1 MKHRQD
7 PMDHIAKLLE
17 TKACVKQETYRNLQ
31 DIFRA
36 LMVEAE
42 KVIGS
47 VNKKIKKKDKD
58 VTLAVTSISESE
70 FHIKVAGD
78 LLIFFM
84 HTNIIMLDKKHSLN
98 KSKYVVDNPM
108 RKYLG
113 QINVYNF
120 MADSLKYN
128 RVNDPGYLISRLF
141 INFEKH
147 FLIEGDGQLNYMF
160 EDVSSQ
166 PITSTDISVF
176 IQMVIS
182 QAIDSDLVASPFP
195 AIRTITLNQKLEKSQ
210 ALGGGYKIGF
220 QMAYQKKLNEIK

>member
-1 MKHRQD
+1 MKHHQN
-7 PMDHIAKLLE
+7 PMEHIAELLE
-17 TKACVKQETYRNLQ
+17 TKACIKQETYRNLQ
-31 DIFRA
+31 EVFKA
-36 LMVEAE
+36 LMTEADN
-42 KVIGS
+42 VINKI
-47 VNKKIKKKDKD
+47 NKKIKKKDKD
-58 VTLAVTSISESE
+58 VTLAVTNISDNE
-70 FHIKVAGD
+70 FHVKVAGD

-84 HTNIIMLDKKHSLN
+84 HTNIIMFDKKHSLN
-98 KSKYVVDNPM
+98 KSKYVADDPM

-141 INFEKH
+141 VNCENH

-160 EDVSSQ
+160 EDISSQ
-166 PITSTDISVF
+166 PITPIDISVF

-182 QAIDSDLVASPFP
+182 QAIDSDLITSPFP
-195 AIRTITLNQKLEKSQ
+195 AIRTITLNQKHEKSQ

-220 QMAYQKKLNEIK
+220 QMSYQQDIE

>member
-1 MKHRQD
+1 MKHHQN
-7 PMDHIAKLLE
+7 PMEHIAELLE

-31 DIFRA
+31 DVFRA
-36 LMVEAE
+36 LMTEADN
-42 KVIGS
+42 VIRE
-47 VNKKIKKKDKD
+47 VDKKIKKRDKD
-58 VTLAVTSISESE
+58 VTFEVTSISDNE
-70 FHIKVAGD
+70 FHLKVAGD

-84 HTNIIMLDKKHSLN
+84 HSNIITLDKKHSLN
-98 KSKYVVDNPM
+98 KSKYVMDNPM

-128 RVNDPGYLISRLF
+128 RINDPGYLISRLF
-141 INFEKH
+141 INSEKH

-166 PITSTDISVF
+166 PVTPTDISVF

-182 QAIDSDLVASPFP
+182 QAIDSDLITSPFP
-195 AIRTITLNQKLEKSQ
+195 AIRTITLSQKNEKSQ

-220 QMAYQKKLNEIK
+220 QMSYQQDIK